1 MGHPFY
7 LINQLNG
14 IQVNAMFFPN
24 HGFTKEA
31 LNQAGK
37 FIRLISKGDAPENPY
52 IRLMTSC
59 HQLSKGVYQ
68 DDQVAKE
75 FIETQVLT
83 KGTNQE
89 LSCYFLM
96 DKNLISEL
104 LSYSRPAITIN
115 WQVKPNGSLDFEK
128 STLDINGLLT
138 KTPSQ
143 NPQETIKRSDYN
155 HPSYYQE
162 ITRYLAMPKHIQT
175 QDIPINQHLFILG
188 RLQPAWYDPHK
199 KMIYETIR

>member
-14 IQVNAMFFPN
+14 VQVNALYFPS

-37 FIRLISKGDAPENPY
+37 FIQLIQKGDAPGNAY
-52 IRLMTSC
+52 LGLQNSC
-59 HQLSKGVYQ
+59 YQLSKGVYPDEQ
-68 DDQVAKE
+68 EAKD
-75 FIETQVLT
+75 FVNKQGLTRGTQHPLP
-83 KGTNQE
+83 
-89 LSCYFLM
+89 CYFLM
-96 DKNLISEL
+96 GQNLISEL
-104 LSYSRPAITIN
+104 LGYSRPTLTIN
-115 WQVKPNGSLDFEK
+115 WKVKVNGSIDFEN
-128 STLDINGLLT
+128 STLDIDGLLT

-143 NPQETIKRSDYN
+143 NPKETIKPDDYIN
-155 HPSYYQE
+155 PIYYQE
-162 ITRYLAMPKHIQT
+162 IMDYLAKPKTIQT
-175 QDIPINQHLFILG
+175 KTIPLNQHLFILG

>member
-14 IQVNAMFFPN
+14 VRTNALYFPN

-37 FIRLISKGDAPENPY
+37 FIQLIHKGDTPGNAY
-52 IRLMTSC
+52 ITLQNSC
-59 HQLSKGVYQ
+59 YQLS
-68 DDQVAKE
+68 
-75 FIETQVLT
+75 
-83 KGTNQE
+83 QE
-89 LSCYFLM
+89 LPCYFLM
-96 DKNLISEL
+96 NQNLIGEL
-104 LSYSRPAITIN
+104 LSYSRPTLHIN
-115 WQVKPNGSLDFEK
+115 WKVKANASIDFEN
-128 STLDINGLLT
+128 STLDIDGLLT

-143 NPQETIKRSDYN
+143 NPNETIDPDDYIN
-155 HPSYYQE
+155 PIYYQE
-162 ITRYLAMPKHIQT
+162 IMDYLAKPKTIQT
-175 QDIPINQHLFILG
+175 KDIPINQHLFILG

>member
-14 IQVNAMFFPN
+14 VRVNALYFPN
-24 HGFTKEA
+24 HGFTKDA

-37 FIRLISKGDAPENPY
+37 FIQSILKGDAPGNPY

-59 HQLSKGVYQ
+59 YQLSEGVYQ
-68 DDQVAKE
+68 DDQIAKK
-75 FIETQVLT
+75 FIETQTLT
-83 KGTNQE
+83 KEVNPK
-89 LSCYFLM
+89 LFCYFLM
-96 DKNLISEL
+96 DQNLISEL
-104 LSYSRPAITIN
+104 LGYNRPTLTIN
-115 WQVKPNGSLDFEK
+115 WEVKANGSIDFEK
-128 STLDINGLLT
+128 STLNIDGLLT

-143 NPQETIKRSDYN
+143 NPKETIAPDDYIN
-155 HPSYYQE
+155 PIYYQE
-162 ITRYLAMPKHIQT
+162 IMDYLAKPKTIQT
-175 QDIPINQHLFILG
+175 KNISLNQHLFILG